1 MSRIPKHEIQ
11 SSRLAQ
17 SAGLRPG
24 GSASKPSTRR
34 VGDRRSEGGHRPVRH
49 QKPQTRTYF
58 LGLDLGGTSIKAVAV
73 TASGE
78 KLRQRSVAFVDR
90 EMEWAR
96 KIRALI
102 NTWRKELGEPVGIG
116 LSAPGLAAKD
126 ARSIGVMPG
135 RLLGLERLDWTDYL
149 QAPRPIPVLNDA
161 HAALLG
167 EVWHGAAR
175 GQRNVM
181 LFTLGTGVG
190 GAAMVDGHLLRGAI
204 GRAGHLGHVTVDWN
218 GPRDDFNTAGSLEHF
233 MGNKYIRER
242 TQGRFATTHEL
253 VAAAAQGDA
262 RAKEI
267 WDRSVRALGCSI
279 GSLINVLDPEVVI
292 LGGGIARADKLLFEP
307 LERYVRHY
315 EWQAGGHQARLVR
328 AELGDYAGAYGSAAN
343 ALGFNPA
350 GE

>member
-1 MSRIPKHEIQ
+1 MEDGAFRRGNMAK
-11 SSRLAQ
+11 SSSPTVPSPN
-17 SAGLRPG
+17 SATR
-24 GSASKPSTRR
+24 SKRAS
-34 VGDRRSEGGHRPVRH
+34 VARSHLPA
-49 QKPQTRTYF
+49 PAYF

-73 TASGE
+73 TASAE
-78 KLRQRSVAFVDR
+78 RLRQRSVPFVDS
-90 EMEWAR
+90 EMEWAK
-96 KIRALI
+96 KIRALVG
-102 NTWRKELGEPVGIG
+102 TWRRELGEPAGIG

-126 ARSIGVMPG
+126 ARSIAVMPG

-149 QAPRPIPVLNDA
+149 ASSRPIPILNDA

-167 EVWHGAAR
+167 EVWRGAAR
-175 GQRNVM
+175 GLRDVM

-204 GRAGHLGHVTVDWN
+204 GRAGHLGHITVDWS
-218 GPRDDFNTAGSLEHF
+218 GPRDDFNTAGSLERF

-242 TQGRFATTHEL
+242 TKGRYASTHDL
-253 VAAAAQGDA
+253 VAAAVKGDSEA
-262 RAKEI
+262 RAI

-279 GSLINVLDPEVVI
+279 GSLINVLDSDAVI
-292 LGGGIARADKLLFEP
+292 IGGGIARAGEALFAP

-315 EWQAGGHQARLVR
+315 EWQAGGHQAKILR

-350 GE
+350 KPPRCV

>member
-1 MSRIPKHEIQ
+1 MAKSPRSKVQSPKSKAAVCRH
-11 SSRLAQ
+11 
-17 SAGLRPG
+17 
-24 GSASKPSTRR
+24 ASLNSQPSTLN
-34 VGDRRSEGGHRPVRH
+34 
-49 QKPQTRTYF
+49 YF

-73 TASGE
+73 TAAGE
-78 KLRQRSVAFVDR
+78 KLRQRSVPFVDR
-90 EMEWAR
+90 DMEWAK
-96 KIRALI
+96 KIRTLVRA
-102 NTWRKELGEPVGIG
+102 WRRELGEPAGIG

-126 ARSIGVMPG
+126 ARSIAVMPG

-149 QAPRPIPVLNDA
+149 ASPRPVPILNDA

-167 EVWHGAAR
+167 EVWRGAAR
-175 GQRNVM
+175 GLRDVM

-218 GPRDDFNTAGSLEHF
+218 GPRDDFNTPGSLEHF
-233 MGNKYIRER
+233 MGNKFIRER
-242 TQGRFATTHEL
+242 TKGRFASTHEL
-253 VAAAAQGDA
+253 VAAAVKGDA
-262 RAKEI
+262 AAKEI

-279 GSLINVLDPEVVI
+279 GSLINVLDSDAVI
-292 LGGGIARADKLLFEP
+292 IGGGIARAGEALFGP

-315 EWQAGGHQARLVR
+315 EWQAGGHQAKIVR

-350 GE
+350 RD

>member
-1 MSRIPKHEIQ
+1 MADGVCRRGKMAERQNAKRKTQKSGAR
-11 SSRLAQ
+11 ATT
-17 SAGLRPG
+17 RPPLN
-24 GSASKPSTRR
+24 SQLSTLN
-34 VGDRRSEGGHRPVRH
+34 
-49 QKPQTRTYF
+49 YF

-73 TASGE
+73 TAAGE
-78 KLRQRSVAFVDR
+78 KLRQRSVPFADR
-90 EMEWAR
+90 DMEWAK
-96 KIRALI
+96 KIRVLVRA
-102 NTWRKELGEPVGIG
+102 WRRELGEPAGIG

-126 ARSIGVMPG
+126 ARSIAVMPG
-135 RLLGLERLDWTDYL
+135 RLIGLEQLDWTDYL
-149 QAPRPIPVLNDA
+149 ASPRPIPILNDA

-167 EVWHGAAR
+167 EVWRGAAR
-175 GQRNVM
+175 GLRDVM

-204 GRAGHLGHVTVDWN
+204 GRAGHLGHITVDWN

-242 TQGRFATTHEL
+242 SKGRFASTHEL
-253 VAAAAQGDA
+253 VAAAVQGDA
-262 RAKEI
+262 GAQEI

-279 GSLINVLDPEVVI
+279 GSLINVLDSDAVI
-292 LGGGIARADKLLFEP
+292 IGGGIARAGDALFVP

-315 EWQAGGHQARLVR
+315 EWQAGGHQAKLLH

-350 GE
+350 AKR

>member
-1 MSRIPKHEIQ
+1 MTSRKPT
-11 SSRLAQ
+11 
-17 SAGLRPG
+17 RPLKK
-24 GSASKPSTRR
+24 GSLKT
-34 VGDRRSEGGHRPVRH
+34 
-49 QKPQTRTYF
+49 KYWI
-58 LGLDLGGTSIKAVAV
+58 GLDLGGTSIKAVAV
-73 TASGE
+73 TAAGM
-78 KLRQRSVAFVDR
+78 KLRQCSVAFADCD
-90 EMEWAR
+90 MEWAR
-96 KIRALI
+96 KIRSLV
-102 NTWRKELGEPVGIG
+102 NTWRKELGEPAGIG

-233 MGNKYIRER
+233 MGNKFIHAR
-242 TQGRFATTHEL
+242 TRGRFATTHDL
-253 VAAAAQGDA
+253 VAAAAQGDSGA
-262 RAKEI
+262 REI

-292 LGGGIARADKLLFEP
+292 IGGGITRAGKLLFEP

-315 EWQAGGHQARLVR
+315 EWQAGGHQARLMR
-328 AELGDYAGAYGSAAN
+328 AALGDYAGAYGSAAN
-343 ALGFNPA
+343 ALGFDA
-350 GE
+350 AA

>member
-1 MSRIPKHEIQ
+1 M
-11 SSRLAQ
+11 
-17 SAGLRPG
+17 
-24 GSASKPSTRR
+24 R
-34 VGDRRSEGGHRPVRH
+34 VTKQQKPVRSANRRR
-49 QKPQTRTYF
+49 KTDSLNTEYW

-73 TASGE
+73 TRNGE
-78 KLRQRSVAFVDR
+78 LLRQRSVPFVDR
-90 EMEWAR
+90 DMEWAR
-96 KIRALI
+96 KIRALVRA
-102 NTWRKELGEPVGIG
+102 WRRALGEPAGIG

-126 ARSIGVMPG
+126 ARSIAVMPG

-149 QAPRPIPVLNDA
+149 ASPTPIPVLNDA

-167 EVWHGAAR
+167 EVWRGAAR
-175 GQRNVM
+175 GLRNVM

-233 MGNKYIRER
+233 MGNKFIRER
-242 TQGRFATTHEL
+242 TRGRFATTHAL
-253 VAAAAQGDA
+253 VAAAARGDA
-262 RAKEI
+262 SARRI

-279 GSLINVLDPEVVI
+279 GSLINVLDPDAVI
-292 LGGGIARADKLLFEP
+292 IGGGIARAGELLFGP

-328 AELGDYAGAYGSAAN
+328 AELGDFAGAYGSAAN
-343 ALGFNPA
+343 ALGFDPA
-350 GE
+350 GD

>member
-1 MSRIPKHEIQ
+1 MR
-11 SSRLAQ
+11 
-17 SAGLRPG
+17 SA
-24 GSASKPSTRR
+24 K
-34 VGDRRSEGGHRPVRH
+34 
-49 QKPQTRTYF
+49 TRTPASLNTDLLNTEHF

-73 TASGE
+73 TATGE
-78 KLRQRSVAFVDR
+78 KLRQRSVPFVDR
-90 EMEWAR
+90 DMEWAKKLR
-96 KIRALI
+96 TLVRA
-102 NTWRKELGEPVGIG
+102 WRRELGKPAGIG

-126 ARSIGVMPG
+126 ARSIAVMPG

-149 QAPRPIPVLNDA
+149 GSSRAIPMLNDA

-167 EVWHGAAR
+167 EVWRGAAR
-175 GQRNVM
+175 GLRDVM

-204 GRAGHLGHVTVDWN
+204 GRAGHLGHITVDWN

-242 TQGRFATTHEL
+242 TQGRFASTHEL
-253 VAAAAQGDA
+253 VAAAEGGDA
-262 RAKEI
+262 EAKAI

-279 GSLINVLDPEVVI
+279 GSLINVLDSDAVI
-292 LGGGIARADKLLFEP
+292 IGGGIARAGDALFGP

-315 EWQAGGHQARLVR
+315 EWQAGGHQAKLLR

-343 ALGFNPA
+343 ALGFDPA
-350 GE
+350 RL

>member
-1 MSRIPKHEIQ
+1 MVKSPK
-11 SSRLAQ
+11 
-17 SAGLRPG
+17 
-24 GSASKPSTRR
+24 SKVESP
-34 VGDRRSEGGHRPVRH
+34 RSEVAVRRRAALNS
-49 QKPQTRTYF
+49 QPSSPNYF

-78 KLRQRSVAFVDR
+78 KLRQRSVPFVDHD
-90 EMEWAR
+90 MEWAK
-96 KIRALI
+96 KIRVLVRG
-102 NTWRKELGEPVGIG
+102 WSRELSEPAGIG
-116 LSAPGLAAKD
+116 ISAPGLAAKD
-126 ARSIGVMPG
+126 ARSIAVMPG

-149 QAPRPIPVLNDA
+149 GAPRPIPILNDA

-167 EVWHGAAR
+167 EVWRGAAR
-175 GQRNVM
+175 GLRDVM

-204 GRAGHLGHVTVDWN
+204 GRAGHLGHITVDWN

-242 TQGRFATTHEL
+242 TKGRFASTHEL
-253 VAAAAQGDA
+253 VAAAVAGDA
-262 RAKEI
+262 GAKEI

-279 GSLINVLDPEVVI
+279 GSLINVLDSDAVI
-292 LGGGIARADKLLFEP
+292 IGGGISRAGDTLFAP

-315 EWQAGGHQARLVR
+315 EWQAGGHQAKLLR

-350 GE
+350 VAS

>member
-1 MSRIPKHEIQ
+1 MAGGVSPKGNMSR
-11 SSRLAQ
+11 SSEFKVPSSESGAPIAFGSKLIARATKRPTQ
-17 SAGLRPG
+17 NSELR
-24 GSASKPSTRR
+24 T
-34 VGDRRSEGGHRPVRH
+34 
-49 QKPQTRTYF
+49 QNYF

-73 TASGE
+73 TAAGE
-78 KLRQRSVAFVDR
+78 KLRQRSVPFVDR
-90 EMEWAR
+90 DMEWAKKLR
-96 KIRALI
+96 TLVRA
-102 NTWRKELGEPVGIG
+102 WRRELGEPAGIG
-116 LSAPGLAAKD
+116 LSAPGLAAKG
-126 ARSIGVMPG
+126 ARSIAVMPG

-149 QAPRPIPVLNDA
+149 ASPRPIPILNDA

-167 EVWHGAAR
+167 EVWRGAAR
-175 GQRNVM
+175 GLRDVM

-204 GRAGHLGHVTVDWN
+204 GRAGHLGHITVDWN

-242 TQGRFATTHEL
+242 SQGRFASTHEL
-253 VAAAAQGDA
+253 VTAAVKGDAAA
-262 RAKEI
+262 KVI

-279 GSLINVLDPEVVI
+279 GSLINVLDSDAVI
-292 LGGGIARADKLLFEP
+292 IGGGIARAGDALFAP

-315 EWQAGGHQARLVR
+315 EWQAGGHQARILP

-350 GE
+350 SV

>member
-1 MSRIPKHEIQ
+1 MRKSPKPKVQ
-11 SSRLAQ
+11 SPTPCATT
-17 SAGLRPG
+17 RP
-24 GSASKPSTRR
+24 SLNSPLSTLN
-34 VGDRRSEGGHRPVRH
+34 
-49 QKPQTRTYF
+49 YF
-58 LGLDLGGTSIKAVAV
+58 IGLDLGGTSIKAVAV

-78 KLRQRSVAFVDR
+78 KLRQRSVPFVDHD
-90 EMEWAR
+90 MEWAKKLR
-96 KIRALI
+96 TLVRA
-102 NTWRKELGEPVGIG
+102 WRRELGEPEAIG

-126 ARSIGVMPG
+126 ARSIAVMPG

-149 QAPRPIPVLNDA
+149 ASPRPIPVLNDA

-175 GQRNVM
+175 GLRDVM

-204 GRAGHLGHVTVDWN
+204 GRAGHLGHITVDWN

-253 VAAAAQGDA
+253 VIAAVEGDA
-262 RAKEI
+262 GAKEI

-279 GSLINVLDPEVVI
+279 GSLINVLDSDAVI
-292 LGGGIARADKLLFEP
+292 IGGGIARAGEALFRP

-315 EWQAGGHQARLVR
+315 EWQAGGRQTKLLR

-350 GE
+350 TKR